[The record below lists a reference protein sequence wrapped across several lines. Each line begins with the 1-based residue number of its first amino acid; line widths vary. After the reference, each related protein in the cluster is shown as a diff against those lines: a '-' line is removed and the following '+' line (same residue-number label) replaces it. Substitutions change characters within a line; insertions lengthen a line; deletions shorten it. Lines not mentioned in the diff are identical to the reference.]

1 MHNQKSLGAPDEEI
15 LQQYEDQSQ
24 RVLQVDHQK
33 KSCDRLIYAC
43 PAYRF
48 R

>member
-1 MHNQKSLGAPDEEI
+1 MRDQKSLGAPDEEI

-33 KSCDRLIYAC
+33 KAV
-43 PAYRF
+43 AG
-48 R
+48 